1 MSDYRF
7 DFNVADMTLD
17 EMNAINNRVKTALT
31 EMEAQVEKT
40 LAEWTGA
47 AQQAYYAAKAEWN
60 QQAQQ
65 MPIYLEAGRQTLLS
79 ISDNYGT
86 TEQRAQQIWN
96 GAGR

>member
-17 EMNAINNRVKTALT
+17 EMHAINSRVKQALT
-31 EMEAQVEKT
+31 DMESEVEKS

-47 AQQAYYAAKAEWN
+47 AREAYGQAKAEWN
-60 QQAQQ
+60 RQANQ
-65 MPIYLEAGRQTLLS
+65 MPVYLESGRQTLLN

-86 TEQRAQQIWN
+86 TEQRARQIWEN
-96 GAGR
+96 SRG

>member
-7 DFNVADMTLD
+7 DFNVADLTLD
-17 EMNAINNRVKTALT
+17 EMHAINGRVKTALAD
-31 EMEAQVEKT
+31 MERQVETT
-40 LAEWTGA
+40 LADWTGA
-47 AQQAYYAAKAEWN
+47 AREAYYAAKAEWN

-65 MPIYLEAGRQTLLS
+65 MPVYLEAGRQTLLS

-96 GAGR
+96 NSRG

>member
-17 EMNAINNRVKTALT
+17 EMHAVNARVKNSLA
-31 EMEAQVEKT
+31 EMESQVEKS
-40 LAEWTGA
+40 LADWTGV

-65 MPIYLEAGRQTLLS
+65 MPVYLESGRQTLLS
-79 ISDNYGT
+79 ISDGYGSA
-86 TEQRAQQIWN
+86 EKRAQQIWSS
-96 GAGR
+96 